1 VTPAIEEVFSSM
13 EEPSVFDI
21 GFLTEDRQGASIAKI
36 PGG

>member
-13 EEPSVFDI
+13 AEPFVFDV
-21 GFLTEDRQGASIAKI
+21 GFLTGDVVATAKI